1 MRRRALLSILL
12 LLSSPIML
20 LTCAESI
27 GPDYQQRYDQF
38 LELSP
43 HPDESAEAMGLY
55 LQMLEFGF
63 HSERALVVAPYYYE
77 RAKGFLDSFKTQHR
91 SINDSIND
99 SVSPWFYG
107 VHLDYPRNF
116 NWIEEITFDA
126 PHRLGQF
133 GVRFTPEAFTQV
145 TNNQFR
151 EWDSLNAYFR
161 FKRVRTSNYSTYAQV
176 FFEARFNPMIVCPL
190 YESLMGIERAYPNY
204 HGDVSPNG
212 LYPKV
217 VDGRF
222 RLLMA
227 FGWGDCLAG
236 CMHGAWI
243 YFEEKYLGGPI
254 EYLGRY
260 STDYEYPYDTIWWW
274 PRAWDCWKTYDSIV
288 YSIVK

>member
-1 MRRRALLSILL
+1 MRRRVLLSILL

-107 VHLDYPRNF
+107 VRLDYPKNF
-116 NWIEEITFDA
+116 NWIEEITFNP
-126 PHRLGQF
+126 PHFLGRF
-133 GVRFTPEAFTQV
+133 SVRFTPEAFNQV
-145 TNNQFR
+145 KNNQYH
-151 EWDSLNAYFR
+151 EWDELN
-161 FKRVRTSNYSTYAQV
+161 KRYSFERIWLSNYTTYALV
-176 FFEARFNPMIVCPL
+176 TFRRRFNPNIVCPE
-190 YESLMGIERAYPNY
+190 YESLAGIERAYPN
-204 HGDVSPNG
+204 GRNLVIPNG
-212 LYPKV
+212 LYPLQV
-217 VDGRF
+217 GGRI
-222 RLLMA
+222 RLLMI
-227 FGWGDCLAG
+227 FGWDDCPAG
-236 CMHGAWI
+236 CIQAAWI
-243 YFEEKYLGGPI
+243 YFEEKHFGGPI
-254 EYLGRY
+254 EYIGHY
-260 STDYEYPYDTIWWW
+260 SNEYEYPYDTIWWW
-274 PRAWDCWKTYDSIV
+274 PRAWDCWKTYDSV
-288 YSIVK
+288 LYSIVK